1 MRRIARAEFERR
13 QVVREW
19 NILWLEEM
27 RWYEEDC
34 ALGLILLDMVEGDW
48 NALVFQKDE
57 EGRYR
62 ASDMAL
68 LYRTVDEACRAL
80 AKMFG
85 ERANDIVPISARD
98 PVFA

>member
-1 MRRIARAEFERR
+1 MRRIARAEFERK

-19 NILWLEEM
+19 NIPWLEEM
-27 RWYEEDC
+27 RWYEEGR
-34 ALGLILLDMVEGDW
+34 ALGLILLDMAQGDW

-62 ASDMAL
+62 VADMAL

-80 AKMFG
+80 AKMLA
-85 ERANDIVPISARD
+85 EKANDLSPISVRD